1 MIFTL
6 TNSGCRT
13 TGYVG
18 LLLALLSFAAPKT
31 EAQVVPGYGR
41 HQPLNQATPPGTAA
55 HWANITGRTL
65 PAYMQPIQL
74 IVEDEAEVTLF
85 HSRPVRPL
93 VTPSPCQ
100 MSVMVGHSYRLKI
113 GQIPQLPGVEIYPTI
128 EVLDRLHPPAGQK
141 HNFPIPVYIDRA
153 DIELAIKGHLV
164 TRVVYLEQPQFAAPF
179 ELDESTRTRTV
190 EPTANA
196 LSEADRYGRP
206 MLILRLGGRLPSPR
220 GESAAFYGTGGPV
233 GESRP
238 APPRQP
244 VDAPAPAGPT
254 SARPAPG
261 EPGPALRIPV
271 PAPEPA
277 GVEQ

>member
-1 MIFTL
+1 MIAFTL
-6 TNSGCRT
+6 RNTGHRT
-13 TGYVG
+13 TVCIG
-18 LLLALLSFAAPKT
+18 LLLALTTTASSSV

-65 PAYMQPIQL
+65 PGYMQPIRI

-93 VTPSPCQ
+93 VAASPCQ
-100 MSVMVGHSYRLKI
+100 MSVRVGHSYRLKI
-113 GQIPQLPGVEIYPTI
+113 DQIPQLPGVEIYPTI
-128 EVLDRLHPPAGQK
+128 EVIDRLHPPAGQK

-153 DIELAIKGHLV
+153 DIELAVKGHLV

-179 ELDESTRTRTV
+179 ELDESTRTRTI
-190 EPTANA
+190 EPVMNA

-233 GESRP
+233 GASQP
-238 APPRQP
+238 TAPPQP
-244 VDAPAPAGPT
+244 ADTLEPTQPDDSPPAV
-254 SARPAPG
+254 
-261 EPGPALRIPV
+261 PGPALRIPV
-271 PAPEPA
+271 PAPLPQR
-277 GVEQ
+277 VEQ